1 MDSAALLD
9 LLGNENR
16 RRILRLLARKPCYV
30 TEISEYLGVSPKAVI
45 DHLRKLEDAGLV
57 ESHVDD
63 GRRKYFSIA
72 RNLRLEVNVS
82 PYDFGT
88 KSAYSASPNLDI
100 TAWRYVSLDLQRMA
114 TDEDE
119 GEDAAEEPEE
129 GTDGPATEVRA
140 DAVDDPADDP
150 TAEDST
156 AEDPTA
162 VPDGPAADSVAGG
175 GTDLE
180 DGDADRDEEAAD
192 DEGPGDADDLSAL
205 AADLQRLER
214 LENELSMAQ
223 RWVQGRLIET
233 LDRISGH
240 FEGVDGRFYAE
251 LLRGLATGPATP
263 RELSHRVE
271 APPDVVADALEG
283 LSAHGVVEADGD
295 QWRLA

>member
-45 DHLRKLEDAGLV
+45 DHLRKLEEAGLV
-57 ESHVDD
+57 ESHVDE

-100 TAWRYVSLDLQRMA
+100 TSWRYVSLDVKHA
-114 TDEDE
+114 
-119 GEDAAEEPEE
+119 
-129 GTDGPATEVRA
+129 
-140 DAVDDPADDP
+140 AVDDPDAEEAD
-150 TAEDST
+150 E
-156 AEDPTA
+156 
-162 VPDGPAADSVAGG
+162 G
-175 GTDLE
+175 
-180 DGDADRDEEAAD
+180 GDADE
-192 DEGPGDADDLSAL
+192 DDLSAL
-205 AADLQRLER
+205 AAELRQLER

-223 RWVQGRLIET
+223 RWVQGRLTET
-233 LDRISGH
+233 LDRISAH

-251 LLRGLATGPATP
+251 LLRGLVTGPATP
-263 RELSHRVE
+263 EELSHRVE

-283 LSAHGVVEADGD
+283 LSAHGVVERDGD
-295 QWRLA
+295 RWQLA